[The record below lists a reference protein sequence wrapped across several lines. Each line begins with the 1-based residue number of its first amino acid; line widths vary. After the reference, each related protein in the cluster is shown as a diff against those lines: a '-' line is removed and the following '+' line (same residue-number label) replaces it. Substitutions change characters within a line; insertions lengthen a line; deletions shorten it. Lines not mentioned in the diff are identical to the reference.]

1 MPFKIIRNDISKM
14 KTQAIVNAANTNLQ
28 MGGGVCG
35 AIFTA
40 AGKRELQRECDA
52 LKPCQVGRAVIT
64 SGHKLLA
71 KYIIHTVGPIW
82 QGGNQNEAKLL
93 ASAYQSALDLAL
105 ENNIESIAFP
115 LISTGIYAY
124 PRAEALKIATSVI
137 QAFLLEHEMDIS
149 LVVYEKEAVTL
160 SEKLFEKI
168 EKYIDDHYIREERG
182 RVIESYDRY
191 GYDQMPCAS
200 MAETCENSLYKKR
213 SLEDVMGQI
222 EETFS
227 QRLLGLIDE
236 KGMTDVQA
244 YKNANVDRRLFSKIR
259 SDDGY
264 KPSKITA
271 IAFAIAL
278 KLNLDEANDLLARA
292 GYVLSPSSEFDL
304 IIRFFIEEKN
314 YDMYEINQTLFRF
327 DHKPLGCPFP
337 SDQ

>member
-40 AGKRELQRECDA
+40 AGQKELQKECDA
-52 LKPCQVGRAVIT
+52 LKPCQVGQAVIT
-64 SGHKLLA
+64 SGHKLPA

-82 QGGNQNEAKLL
+82 QGGNHNEAKLL
-93 ASAYQSALDLAL
+93 ASA
-105 ENNIESIAFP
+105 N
-115 LISTGIYAY
+115 
-124 PRAEALKIATSVI
+124 
-137 QAFLLEHEMDIS
+137 
-149 LVVYEKEAVTL
+149 
-160 SEKLFEKI
+160 EKLFEKI

-200 MAETCENSLYKKR
+200 MAETCEGSLYKKR

-236 KGMTDVQA
+236 KGMTDVQT

-259 SDDGY
+259 RGDEY
-264 KPSKITA
+264 NPSKITA

-304 IIRFFIEEKN
+304 IIRFFIEEEN

-327 DHKPLGCPFP
+327 DHKPLGA
-337 SDQ
+337 